1 VDNLVNQVTIM
12 IPLER
17 ITADFIDTMTLFCS
31 NYKGKSKLKIQIQD
45 ATNNLHLKLYSLDR
59 SVKIDTA
66 LLKYMD
72 SEGWLYTL
80 N

>member
-1 VDNLVNQVTIM
+1 V

-17 ITADFIDTMTLFCS
+17 ITQDFIDTMTLFCS
-31 NYKGKSKLKIQIQD
+31 KFKGKSKLKIQIQD
-45 ATNNLHLKLYSLDR
+45 ATNNLHLKLYSLDK

-72 SEGWLYTL
+72 SEGWQYSL